1 MNQQQQQQQ
10 PQLQQQQQ
18 QPIKT
23 EDLNNSS
30 NEQGDD
36 DNQSN
41 EGFVVKMRGLPWSAT
56 ADDIIKFLSIL
67 GIFKYIYKILCLVC
81 FIQICIFFLYIFTQ

>member
-1 MNQQQQQQQ
+1 MNQQPQQQQQQQQ
-10 PQLQQQQQ
+10 PPQIQNKEELD
-18 QPIKT
+18 
-23 EDLNNSS
+23 ES
-30 NEQGDD
+30 NEQTND

-67 GIFKYIYKILCLVC
+67 GIFGTLTVYNSKKIPILLL
-81 FIQICIFFLYIFTQ
+81 FN

>member
-1 MNQQQQQQQ
+1 MNQQQQQQ
-10 PQLQQQQQ
+10 PQLQQQLQ

-23 EDLNNSS
+23 EDLNSS

-67 GIFKYIYKILCLVC
+67 GIFKFIYIY
-81 FIQICIFFLYIFTQ
+81 

>member
-1 MNQQQQQQQ
+1 MNQQQ

-18 QPIKT
+18 QLQQPIKT
-23 EDLNNSS
+23 EDLNSS
-30 NEQGDD
+30 NEHGDD

-67 GIFKYIYKILCLVC
+67 GIFKYL
-81 FIQICIFFLYIFTQ
+81 

>member
-1 MNQQQQQQQ
+1 MNQQQ

-18 QPIKT
+18 QLQQTIKT
-23 EDLNNSS
+23 EDLNTS

-67 GIFKYIYKILCLVC
+67 GIFKYL
-81 FIQICIFFLYIFTQ
+81 

>member
-1 MNQQQQQQQ
+1 MNQQQQQSQQ
-10 PQLQQQQQ
+10 HSQQQQQ
-18 QPIKT
+18 HSSP
-23 EDLNNSS
+23 DVNSQNDDQKQS
-30 NEQGDD
+30 IEQIDE

-67 GIFKYIYKILCLVC
+67 GICN
-81 FIQICIFFLYIFTQ
+81 

>member
-1 MNQQQQQQQ
+1 MNQQQQQELSPPDNN
-10 PQLQQQQQ
+10 PQNNEEQKR
-18 QPIKT
+18 PI
-23 EDLNNSS
+23 
-30 NEQGDD
+30 EQIDE

-67 GIFKYIYKILCLVC
+67 GIFKTNLTI
-81 FIQICIFFLYIFTQ
+81 

>member
-1 MNQQQQQQQ
+1 MNQQQPQTQQQPQQQQQQQ
-10 PQLQQQQQ
+10 PPQQTQND
-18 QPIKT
+18 
-23 EDLNNSS
+23 EDLKTS
-30 NEQGDD
+30 NFDQSED

-67 GIFKYIYKILCLVC
+67 GNLVTN
-81 FIQICIFFLYIFTQ
+81 LYSVPKKNISISN

>member
-1 MNQQQQQQQ
+1 MNQQQQPQQQQQQQ
-10 PQLQQQQQ
+10 QQSPQ
-18 QPIKT
+18 IK
-23 EDLNNSS
+23 EEQNRS
-30 NEQGDD
+30 NEPTDD

-67 GIFKYIYKILCLVC
+67 GIFTANLIYTFK
-81 FIQICIFFLYIFTQ
+81 F